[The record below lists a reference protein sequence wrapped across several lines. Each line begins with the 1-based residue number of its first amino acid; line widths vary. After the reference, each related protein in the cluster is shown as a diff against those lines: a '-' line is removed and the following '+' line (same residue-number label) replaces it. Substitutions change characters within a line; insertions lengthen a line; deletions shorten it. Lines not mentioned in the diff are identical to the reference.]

1 MVLPQPVDAIR
12 MFHNAFRNGL
22 ERIDAYVFD
31 TEKGKEESPGFV
43 IFYCR
48 FFFEAQI
55 GVYS

>member
-12 MFHNAFRNGL
+12 VFHNAFRNSL

-31 TEKGKEESPGFV
+31 AEKGKEESQVFE
-43 IFYCR
+43 IFIID
-48 FFFEAQI
+48 FFYEAKI